1 MNLKLCIHKS
11 NSVKDIL
18 MLKPSFQHILLTNAV
33 LALTSMPAAY
43 AVEGMFTPDQLPE
56 IAMDLRAKG
65 LKMKPSQIS
74 DLVGFPMGAVVSL
87 GGCTASFVSP
97 QGLVVTNHH
106 CAYGSI
112 QYNSTKEKN
121 YLEKGFLAENLE
133 AELPAAPG
141 SRIYVT
147 VKLTD
152 VTDMVTGD
160 LSSNLFGKA
169 RFSAIDTNR
178 KRVVAECEQDEGHR
192 CRVASFYGGLQ
203 YKLVKQLEIKDVRL
217 TYAPVGSIGKYG
229 GDIDNWQ
236 WPRHTGDFA
245 FYRAYVSPE
254 GKSADYNKQNV
265 PYQPQYHLKVSAEG
279 LDDGDFVMVAGYP
292 GNTSRYTRL
301 AQVKNTFEWQYST
314 WQSLLDDWIQAI
326 KGSSKPGS
334 DARIKYE
341 SRLASLNN
349 LNKNLGG
356 QIEGA
361 RRVDLIERRATREEG
376 LNNWIAA
383 KAPNKG
389 YAEAIEK
396 LDALST
402 ETATATRSNYWYNNA
417 TRPQLLV
424 IAQRLYRLSH
434 ERLKPNSERESGYQE
449 RNMDRMKQ
457 SMTAMDRRYETA
469 VDKAE
474 WMVFLKGYMTQP
486 ASERVSALDDALGLH
501 DSISVDALSAKLD
514 NYYAA
519 TQLDKLDT
527 RLSLMEATPAEL
539 EANAD
544 PFIRLAV
551 ALYDHELA
559 MEAASKERAGHRA
572 ALQPKYM
579 EAIMAWQKDQGLTA
593 YPDANS
599 TLRVTYGNVLGGSPR
614 DGMRYDPF
622 TTLEGITE
630 KDTGENPFNSPQ
642 SQIDLIMAKNY
653 GRYELESIK
662 SVPVNFLTDLDST
675 GGNSGSA
682 TLNARGELVGLL
694 FDGTIESVNSDW
706 DFDPRTTRSIHVDS
720 RYMLWVM
727 EKVDKANNLLEEMNI
742 LNSRNYPIN

>member
-65 LKMKPSQIS
+65 LKMDPSQIS

-152 VTDMVTGD
+152 VTDLITGG
-160 LSSNLFGKA
+160 LPSNMAGEP
-169 RFSAIDTNR
+169 RFSAIDSNR
-178 KRVVAECEQDEGHR
+178 KSVVAECEEDEGHR

-217 TYAPVGSIGKYG
+217 TYAPAGPIGKYG

-265 PYQPQYHLKVSAEG
+265 PYQPQYNLKVSAEG

-361 RRVDLIERRATREEG
+361 RRVDLIERRTTREEG

-457 SMTAMDRRYETA
+457 SMTAMDRRYEKA

-559 MEAASKERAGHRA
+559 MEAASKDRAGHRA

-630 KDTGENPFNSPQ
+630 KDTGGNPFNSPQ

-720 RYMLWVM
+720 RYILWVM

>member
-1 MNLKLCIHKS
+1 
-11 NSVKDIL
+11 
-18 MLKPSFQHILLTNAV
+18 MLKPSFQHISLTSAV

-65 LKMKPSQIS
+65 LKMEPSQIS

-152 VTDMVTGD
+152 VTDLITGG
-160 LSSNLFGKA
+160 LPTNMAGEP
-169 RFSAIDTNR
+169 RFSAIDSNR
-178 KRVVAECEQDEGHR
+178 KSVVAECEEDEGHR

-217 TYAPVGSIGKYG
+217 TYAPAGPIGKYG

-265 PYQPQYHLKVSAEG
+265 PYQPQYNLKVSTEG

-376 LNNWIAA
+376 LNKWIAA

-396 LDALST
+396 LDALSV
-402 ETATATRSNYWYNNA
+402 ETAMATRSNYWYNNA
-417 TRPQLLV
+417 TRPQLLG

-434 ERLKPNSERESGYQE
+434 ERMKPNSERESGFQE

-457 SMTAMDRRYETA
+457 SMTAMGRRYETA

-486 ASERVSALDDALGLH
+486 ASERVSALDDALGLY

-519 TQLDKLDT
+519 TQLDKLDK
-527 RLSLMEATPAEL
+527 RLSLMEATPEEL
-539 EANAD
+539 EANSD
-544 PFIRLAV
+544 PFMRLAV

-559 MEAASKERAGHRA
+559 MEATSKDRAGHRA